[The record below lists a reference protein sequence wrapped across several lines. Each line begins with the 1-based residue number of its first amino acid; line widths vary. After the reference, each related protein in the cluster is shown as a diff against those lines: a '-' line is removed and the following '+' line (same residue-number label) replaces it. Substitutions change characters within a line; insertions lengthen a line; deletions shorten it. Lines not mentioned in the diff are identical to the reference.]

1 VFIKNPKRN
10 ENGFENINQR
20 KEYKYY
26 GHENE
31 KIWHEFGRP
40 FWRGEAKRKT
50 VKAPTPKK
58 VKMIQQTATEKRA
71 STLRSI
77 SKNYDAKKKTLTLDV
92 KFELNKAD
100 IQTDYTTAIDKLG
113 LALKEDK
120 DLSIEIQGHTDTTGP
135 RSLNMALSDN
145 RAQSVKEYLM
155 KKYEISEDR
164 LTSKGLGPTQPIATN
179 ETRDGRKKN
188 RRVDIKVIQ

>member
-1 VFIKNPKRN
+1 MTTTF
-10 ENGFENINQR
+10 
-20 KEYKYY
+20 
-26 GHENE
+26 
-31 KIWHEFGRP
+31 
-40 FWRGEAKRKT
+40 
-50 VKAPTPKK
+50 PKK
-58 VKMIQQTATEKRA
+58 EEVIKQIATEKRA

-77 SKNYDAKKKTLTLDV
+77 SKNYDAKKKVLTLDV

-120 DLSIEIQGHTDTTGP
+120 DLSLEIQGHTDTTGP

-145 RAQSVKEYLM
+145 RAQSVKEYLIE
-155 KKYEISEDR
+155 KYEISPER
-164 LTSKGLGPTQPIATN
+164 LTSKGFGPTQPVASN